1 MYRIAS
7 RSYTTNI
14 DRLTHT
20 TLENLKSDVSSVT
33 TQLTSVKETINFMT
47 IQHACSSIFVRY
59 NINVNG
65 QTITATT
72 GGSGCFINL
81 DNDYTSGY
89 FLTAAHCVLQ
99 DSSGGV
105 TIYTKVDEAYI
116 TNPITNEWVT
126 IDVSNNVFLDGAGDI
141 ALIKTN
147 IDFTSYPSYCLSL
160 SSTESSTGDA
170 CYVCGNPLGIDNDS
184 LSKGVVRDSHYTVTS
199 GSYIADAIHV
209 SVPGLSGN
217 SGSPILNTSGNIIGL
232 FVFGL
237 STTGMETFNGGPN
250 LTTLKSSLA
259 LLKSQQADA
268 KSKKYLGINWS
279 VPNPFTLKSYYT
291 STDAFANKGVII
303 NAIDTTYSPFKD
315 LSTNDLLLSV
325 SVNGTM
331 TSFGTLS
338 HQRCPGTLLYSTASS
353 IVIQYIRGTTYN
365 STTVTLDKTYAD
377 VDDSKDLM
385 LIGGGGS

>member
-20 TLENLKSDVSSVT
+20 TLENLKSDVS
-33 TQLTSVKETINFMT
+33 QLTSVKETINFTT
-47 IQHACSSIFVRY
+47 IQHACSSIY
-59 NINVNG
+59 AKDNS
-65 QTITATT
+65 TSSTT
-72 GGSGCFINL
+72 VGSGCFINL

-89 FLTAAHCVLQ
+89 FLTAAHCVLKE
-99 DSSGGV
+99 SNNV

-259 LLKSQQADA
+259 LLKSQQADV
-268 KSKKYLGINWS
+268 KSKKYLGIDWS

-303 NAIDTTYSPFKD
+303 NAIDTTDSPFFNI

-331 TSFGTLS
+331 TSFGTLT

-365 STTVTLDKTYAD
+365 STTVTLDKTYAN
-377 VDDSKDLM
+377 VSDSKDLM

>member
-20 TLENLKSDVSSVT
+20 TLENLKSDVS
-33 TQLTSVKETINFMT
+33 QLTSVKETINFTT
-47 IQHACSSIFVRY
+47 IQHACSSIYARY

-65 QTITATT
+65 QNITATT

-217 SGSPILNTSGNIIGL
+217 SGSPILNTSGKIIGL

-268 KSKKYLGINWS
+268 KSKKYLGIDWS
-279 VPNPFTLKSYYT
+279 VPDPFTLKSYYT
-291 STDAFANKGVII
+291 SSDAFANKGVII
-303 NAIDTTYSPFKD
+303 NAIDTTDSPFKD
-315 LSTNDLLLSV
+315 LNTNDLLLSV

-353 IVIQYIRGTTYN
+353 IVIQYIRGTTYYAK
-365 STTVTLDKTYAD
+365 TVTLDKTYAN
-377 VDDSKDLM
+377 VSDSKDLM

>member
-20 TLENLKSDVSSVT
+20 TLENLKSDVS
-33 TQLTSVKETINFMT
+33 QLTSVKETINFTT
-47 IQHACSSIFVRY
+47 IQHACSSIY
-59 NINVNG
+59 TKDNS
-65 QTITATT
+65 TSSTT
-72 GGSGCFINL
+72 VGSGCFINL

-89 FLTAAHCVLQ
+89 FLTAAHCVLKE
-99 DSSGGV
+99 SNNV

-268 KSKKYLGINWS
+268 KSKKYLGIDWS

-303 NAIDTTYSPFKD
+303 NAIDTTDSPFKD
-315 LSTNDLLLSV
+315 LNTNDLLLSV
-325 SVNGTM
+325 SVNGTT

-377 VDDSKDLM
+377 VEDSKDLM

>member
-20 TLENLKSDVSSVT
+20 TLENLKSDVS
-33 TQLTSVKETINFMT
+33 QLTSVKETINFTT
-47 IQHACSSIFVRY
+47 IQHACSSIY
-59 NINVNG
+59 AKDNNTNS
-65 QTITATT
+65 TT
-72 GGSGCFINL
+72 VGSGCFINL

-89 FLTAAHCVLQ
+89 FLTAAHCVLKE
-99 DSSGGV
+99 SNNV

-126 IDVSNNVFLDGAGDI
+126 IDVNNNVFLDGAGDI

-147 IDFTSYPSYCLSL
+147 INFASYPSYCLSL

-268 KSKKYLGINWS
+268 KSKKYLGIDWS

-291 STDAFANKGVII
+291 STDAFVNKGVII
-303 NAIDTTYSPFKD
+303 NAIDTTDSPFFNI
-315 LSTNDLLLSV
+315 LNTNDLLLSV

-331 TSFGTLS
+331 TSFGTLT

-353 IVIQYIRGTTYN
+353 IVIQYIRGTTYYA
-365 STTVTLDKTYAD
+365 TTVTLDKTYAD

>member
-20 TLENLKSDVSSVT
+20 TLENLKSDVS
-33 TQLTSVKETINFMT
+33 QLTSVKETINFTT
-47 IQHACSSIFVRY
+47 IQHACSSIY
-59 NINVNG
+59 AKDNSTNS
-65 QTITATT
+65 TT
-72 GGSGCFINL
+72 VGSGCFINL

-89 FLTAAHCVLQ
+89 FLTAAHCVLKE
-99 DSSGGV
+99 SNNV

-126 IDVSNNVFLDGAGDI
+126 IDVSDNVFLDGAGDI
-141 ALIKTN
+141 ALIKTD

-259 LLKSQQADA
+259 LLKSQPANA
-268 KSKKYLGINWS
+268 KSKKYLGINWY

-303 NAIDTTYSPFKD
+303 NAIDTTDSPFKD
-315 LSTNDLLLSV
+315 LNTNDLLLSV
-325 SVNGTM
+325 SVNGTT

-353 IVIQYIRGTTYN
+353 IDIQYIRGTAYK
-365 STTVTLDKTYAD
+365 STKVPLDKTYAD